1 MRINSAKPMQK
12 KRRKGLK
19 LAKNNKNTERIDELR
34 RILRWTSPQ
43 QRWLELCQFA
53 RSQVADST
61 FASLDRMSLQLLE
74 WILSRSPA
82 EHPLFAQDLVRK
94 SNVAS
99 PAVIHKSMKI
109 LVEQNFI
116 TSKPDEMD
124 LRRRIIAPTRK
135 TERELQRLN
144 ALTFAWTE
152 SLKT

>member
-1 MRINSAKPMQK
+1 MIMKTPRHPWI
-12 KRRKGLK
+12 
-19 LAKNNKNTERIDELR
+19 ELR
-34 RILRWTSPQ
+34 N
-43 QRWLELCQFA
+43 FA
-53 RSQVADST
+53 NEQKADSA
-61 FASLDRMSLQLLE
+61 FSGLDRMSLQLLE

-135 TERELQRLN
+135 AERELQRLN